1 MPFPL
6 SYPSGYGAPRAK
18 HTQHTRNVAT
28 NVATSPDETSNSLLP
43 RLVSKQTE
51 KAATNTIQTR
61 STQLALS
68 VCFVA
73 LSPHIYTYRVATT
86 TTTTYSRLCRFF
98 QHLLQLC

>member
-1 MPFPL
+1 MHEHETWGHEEAFVPFPL

-18 HTQHTRNVAT
+18 HTQHTPNVAT

-61 STQLALS
+61 SASCVLN
-68 VCFVA
+68 V
-73 LSPHIYTYRVATT
+73 
-86 TTTTYSRLCRFF
+86 
-98 QHLLQLC
+98 